1 MVMELHDSHPKR
13 GSGLV
18 TEDMLK
24 KHGVGYLPIKSGLN
38 ATEREQGGFDYSGN
52 PNEGLHQFKIFNE
65 KLKDPVFR
73 KDLVSSLQ
81 FHF

>member
-1 MVMELHDSHPKR
+1 
-13 GSGLV
+13 
-18 TEDMLK
+18 MLK

-81 FHF
+81 FHFEIWFSLFFRIFPG